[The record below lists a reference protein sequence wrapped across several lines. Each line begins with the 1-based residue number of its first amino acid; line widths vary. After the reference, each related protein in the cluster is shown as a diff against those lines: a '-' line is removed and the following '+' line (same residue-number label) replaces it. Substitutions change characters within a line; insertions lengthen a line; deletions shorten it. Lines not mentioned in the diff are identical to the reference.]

1 MQRYDIIRMIG
12 KGGMGEVYLAY
23 DSICSR
29 KIALKR
35 IREDLS
41 SHVLLKKRFLREA
54 KIAADLVHPGI
65 VPVFTICSDRDPVYY
80 TMPYIEGYTLK
91 SLLKKA
97 WGDDPLSE
105 ELAEQ
110 TSVENL
116 LSIFHKICSTV
127 EYVHSRGILHRDLK
141 PDNVLLGLFSEVV
154 ILDWG
159 AAVFKEM
166 KEDPCMDIDVPLDHF
181 SFRNMTVPG
190 KVVGTPDYMAP
201 ERLSG
206 APASEKTDIY
216 ALGVILYQMLTL
228 SFPFRTKKG
237 KAMRRQGISFPEDVA
252 PHREIP
258 PFLSQVVMKA
268 LAADPRERYSS
279 VRELKLAI
287 EQYLRGSPSWFPKVI
302 LHIQDTSCWR
312 FHEPILLSKYFPTL
326 KISPALWCSLA
337 ISKIESFSE
346 VRLEYTLTRKGLI
359 EGFGMFLPPFE
370 ENNYRDFYRGYGFW
384 LHLCDDILFVS
395 LVKDGLEIQKT
406 SHHVPSEKQKFSLAF
421 ERQNHRLSLLVDH
434 AVVMLH
440 MDYFPGRGGCIG
452 VIIQDMADLCSGI
465 TVLESSSSLQVSCL
479 AVPDAFLNEKLYDH
493 AITFYRR
500 IVESFPG
507 RREGYEAQFRIGI
520 AKLEKASSLS
530 DARGFSEAIEEFSVL
545 HHSPVAP
552 LEYLGKALVYQR
564 LKEYNEE
571 IKSLVLALKRYP
583 QCPEISRVRDHVIY
597 RLREALYRGHRLT
610 LVLMLLV
617 LHVASQSIAP
627 AEEKYFFYGLREKI
641 SATLF
646 CSLDVSPVDFRSSKM
661 ELLLSFWSGFTAFL
675 PGLFQRSWD
684 LKDYRG
690 LADILYSAMEIG
702 DKEFV
707 VEHSEILRQ
716 NLLHIPRSEDIVEIH
731 PEKLLV
737 FLLALQDMIHGELPK
752 KIFSRVED
760 LDSVLIVYLFDL
772 FAKEALIQGQGEQ
785 ILNVIPL
792 LVPYLSDQ
800 QYREYL
806 LPYEIFAYLWLKE
819 DRKVGDLLSRNY
831 STDEWL
837 DSRSYAFIFYGCWLA
852 LTEDPQLA
860 YIHFSGYSDDSVS
873 PKSLLGWAYSALG
886 LPSQDTNLSYQ
897 EQKIL
902 LLQKFVF
909 AHCLGNHE
917 ERDSYQAAYHLHRQE
932 RPL

>member
-35 IREDLS
+35 MREDLS
-41 SHVLLKKRFLREA
+41 DNALLKKRFLREA
-54 KIAADLVHPGI
+54 KIAADLIHPGI

-91 SLLKKA
+91 TLLKKA
-97 WGDDPLSE
+97 WRCDVLSK

-116 LSIFHKICSTV
+116 LSVFHKICSTV

-159 AAVFKEM
+159 AAVSKEM
-166 KEDPCMDIDVPLDHF
+166 KEDPFMMDIDVPLRG
-181 SFRNMTVPG
+181 SFENMTVPG
-190 KVVGTPDYMAP
+190 KIVGTPDYMAP
-201 ERLSG
+201 ERLLG
-206 APASEKTDIY
+206 TPASEKTDIY

-228 SFPFRTKKG
+228 SFPYRSKRG
-237 KAMRRQGISFPEDVA
+237 KAIPAHHEISFPEDVA

-268 LAADPRERYSS
+268 LAANPQDRYSS

-287 EQYLRGSPSWFPKVI
+287 EQHLRGSPAWFPKIV
-302 LHIQDTSCWR
+302 LHTHDTRLWR

-326 KISPALWCSLA
+326 KISSASWYNLL

-346 VRLEYTLTRKGLI
+346 VRLEYTLTRKGLE
-359 EGFGMFLPPFE
+359 EGFGMLLPPFE
-370 ENNYRDFYRGYGFW
+370 DNNYRDFYRGYGFW
-384 LHLCDDILFVS
+384 LHLCDNTLSVS

-406 SHHVPSEKQKFSLAF
+406 SQYICSDKQEFLIAF
-421 ERQNHRLSLLVDH
+421 EKQNHRLSLLIDH
-434 AVVMLH
+434 VVAMLH

-452 VIIQDMADLCSGI
+452 VIIQDVSDLCGGI
-465 TVLESSSSLQVSCL
+465 TVLESSGSLQVSCL
-479 AVPDAFLNEKLYDH
+479 AIPDAFLNEKLYDH

-507 RREGYEAQFRIGI
+507 RKEGYEAQFRIGI
-520 AKLEKASSLS
+520 ATLEKASSLN
-530 DARGFSEAIEEFSVL
+530 DCQGFFEALEEFSIL
-545 HHSPVAP
+545 HHSSVAP

-564 LKEYNEE
+564 LKEHNEE
-571 IKSLVLALKRYP
+571 IKSLVLALKRYA

-597 RLREALYRGHRLT
+597 RLRESLYRGHRLT

-617 LHVASQSIAP
+617 LHIAPQSITS
-627 AEEKYFFYGLREKI
+627 AEEKYFLNNLQEKI
-641 SATLF
+641 STTLF
-646 CSLDVSPVDFRSSKM
+646 CSLDISPIDFRSSKM

-690 LADILYSAMEIG
+690 LADIFYSAMDVG
-702 DKEFV
+702 DREFV
-707 VEHSEILRQ
+707 IEHSEILRQ
-716 NLLHIPRSEDIVEIH
+716 NLLKIPCTEDMVEIP

-737 FLLALQDMIHGELPK
+737 FLSALHGMIHGEPLE
-752 KIFSRVED
+752 KIFSHVED
-760 LDSVLIVYLFDL
+760 LDPVLIIYLFDL
-772 FAKEALIQGQGEQ
+772 FSKEALMQGRGQQ
-785 ILNVIPL
+785 ILDVIL
-792 LVPYLSDQ
+792 LIRSYLSDK
-800 QYREYL
+800 QYDEYL
-806 LPYEIFAYLWLKE
+806 LPYEIFAYLWLK
-819 DRKVGDLLSRNY
+819 DDCKVYELLSSHY
-831 STDEWL
+831 SIESWL
-837 DSRSYAFIFYGCWLA
+837 DDHSYAFVFYGCWLA
-852 LTEDPQLA
+852 LTEDSHLA
-860 YIHFSGYSDDSVS
+860 HMHFSGCRDDYVS
-873 PKSLLGWAYSALG
+873 PRSLIGWAYSSLG
-886 LPSQDTNLSYQ
+886 SYSQDLSYQ

-902 LLQKFVF
+902 LLQKFIF
-909 AHCLGNHE
+909 THCLGNNE
-917 ERDSYQAAYHLHRQE
+917 ERDSLQVAYTKFIQE